1 MKVYVIKAYYF
12 GRVHTHERLHGVFQ
26 EKTRALNGLKKLI
39 TEHPKSTNKEYDLS
53 AEVYEIP
60 LNEVLNQSNKKKIF
74 FTKENEV
81 WELI

>member
-12 GRVHTHERLHGVFQ
+12 GRVHTHERLNGDYQ
-26 EKTRALNGLKKLI
+26 EKTGALNGLKELMTK
-39 TEHPKSTNKEYDLS
+39 HPKSTNKEYDLS

-60 LNEVLNQSNKKKIF
+60 LNKVLNQSNKKKIF
-74 FTKENEV
+74 FSKENEV